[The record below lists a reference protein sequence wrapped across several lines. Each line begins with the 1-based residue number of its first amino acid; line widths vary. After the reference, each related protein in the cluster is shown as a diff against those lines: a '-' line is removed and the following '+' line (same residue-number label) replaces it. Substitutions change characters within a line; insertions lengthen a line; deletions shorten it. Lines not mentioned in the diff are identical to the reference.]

1 MPESLLKE
9 TFQLSDIDAVAKRLL
24 HVAGNQRVWLF
35 QGEPGAGKTTL
46 IRSICDQLGVPAHN
60 LSSPTFNIMN
70 RYQGSDVIV
79 NHFDLYR
86 IKKETELL
94 DIGMDEQL
102 DSGEYCFI
110 EWPDRMEM
118 LRPQHFF
125 SVTLQVIDAVTRTV
139 DYTLI

>member
-1 MPESLLKE
+1 MPEVLLTEK
-9 TFQLSDIDAVAKRLL
+9 FKLSDIDALARCLL
-24 HVAGNQRVWLF
+24 RAAGNERIWLF

-46 IRSICDQLGVPAHN
+46 IRSICEQLGVAAHS

-70 RYQGSDVIV
+70 RYQGGGFII

-102 DSGEYCFI
+102 DSGDYCFI
-110 EWPDRMEM
+110 EWPDRMD
-118 LRPQHFF
+118 LIRPQHFF
-125 SVTLQVIDAVTRTV
+125 SVTLQVIDSVTRTAE
-139 DYTLI
+139 YKLI